1 MDDLTPAPV
10 AWRWGIP
17 GLKGYIHWRY
27 SLNKTKDHAEPL
39 YVVLPRL
46 TALPERQVD
55 VIIEKMFRF
64 PQDFTKQQIRFF
76 AQTIQY
82 NMERINRG

>member
-1 MDDLTPAPV
+1 MMSEPV

-27 SLNKTKDHAEPL
+27 SLNKTKDDAEPL

-46 TALPERQVD
+46 TSLPEKQVD
-55 VIIEKMFRF
+55 AIIAKMFRG
-64 PQDFTKQQIRFF
+64 PQDFNYQQLRFF
-76 AQTIQY
+76 AQTIQF
-82 NMERINRG
+82 NIERINRG